1 MIFSYKSYFVK
12 FSSTADFLI
21 FAKNEN
27 KHCLSILLIKSAIF
41 NIFQICQ
48 EILNVWANTLPT
60 RYFNQKSN
68 DFWANAALLRRG
80 KKNFF
85 ASTLLSIKSAI
96 FKIFQ
101 IRQKILIVWVKPLL
115 TTCFAFKSDDFW
127 QNAAFLEDFRF
138 LAQKR
143 PPVKKFKSKA
153 SLYLMNF
160 DHLSYESNLLILG
173 HPPICERGGGAEPLH
188 CIPSI
193 GVYIHCT
200 YIVSYYKR
208 GSIYWLLS

>member
-1 MIFSYKSYFVK
+1 MI
-12 FSSTADFLI
+12 
-21 FAKNEN
+21 
-27 KHCLSILLIKSAIF
+27 IKSAIF

-60 RYFNQKSN
+60 RYFNRKSN

-80 KKNFF
+80 KKTFF

-143 PPVKKFKSKA
+143 PPVKKFEKNA

-160 DHLSYESNLLILG
+160 DLLSYESNLLILG
-173 HPPICERGGGAEPLH
+173 HPHICVRGGGLALYTVFRP
-188 CIPSI
+188 
-193 GVYIHCT
+193 
-200 YIVSYYKR
+200 
-208 GSIYWLLS
+208 